1 MSASEIISAVLL
13 ILGTAMMVMVT
24 VNIFRLD
31 FVINR
36 MHLTAMGDS
45 LATLLIVLGVAVS
58 RGLELVDL
66 KLILILTLQWITS
79 PVCGHMITQLEYAV
93 VRDLQAHTV
102 RIRTEED

>member
-1 MSASEIISAVLL
+1 MSVSEIISAVLL